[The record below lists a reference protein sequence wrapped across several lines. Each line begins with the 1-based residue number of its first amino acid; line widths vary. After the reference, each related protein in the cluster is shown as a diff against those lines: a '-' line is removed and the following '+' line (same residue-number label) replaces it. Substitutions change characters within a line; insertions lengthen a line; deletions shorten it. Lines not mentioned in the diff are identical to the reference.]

1 MKDYQLV
8 IITGLSGSGKT
19 LTSRCF
25 EDLGYY
31 CVDNL
36 PVKLIPTFI
45 DLCSKTTEEI
55 TKIALVIDIRERD
68 FLGDFDHVYGDLKRS
83 HKVKLIFLEA
93 VDEMLARR
101 YSESRRPHPL
111 SPDNSI
117 IKGIQREREILQGV
131 RQHADLIIDTSKLSV
146 HELKSFIIDYIEGEK
161 RKSLLLSIVS
171 FGYKFGIPY
180 DSDLVFDVRFLPNPY
195 FVEELQGK
203 TGLHSQVGEYVT
215 ADSNYKE
222 FMLKVENLLLFLIP
236 HYIVEG
242 KTYLTISVGCTGG
255 RHRSVVVAKKIKD
268 MLCNHNYK
276 VKLVHRDIDQ
286 Q

>member
-68 FLGDFDHVYGDLKRS
+68 FLGDFDHVYGDLKKS

-93 VDEMLARR
+93 SDEVLIRR

-111 SPDNSI
+111 SPDNLI

-131 RQHADLIIDTSKLSV
+131 RQHAELILDTSKMSV
-146 HELKSFIIDYIEGEK
+146 HELKSFIIDHIEGEK
-161 RKSLLLSIVS
+161 KKSLLLSIVS
-171 FGYKFGIPY
+171 FGYKFGLPY

-195 FVEELQGK
+195 FVEELRDK
-203 TGLHSQVGEYVT
+203 TGLHGQVDDYVT
-215 ADSNYKE
+215 ANSNYKE

-236 HYIVEG
+236 HYTKEG

-268 MLCNHNYK
+268 MLGKHDYK